1 MTHDPTK
8 DTPLD
13 ADLGALSGHVP
24 DLDPATAER
33 TRLAARRVFDAEV
46 ALRDRPVARV
56 FDRVWVRRLE
66 PALLAGSS
74 AYYLVWALLT
84 VSAAAR

>member
-1 MTHDPTK
+1 MTHDPTE
-8 DTPLD
+8 DTSLD
-13 ADLGALSGHVP
+13 AALAELSAHRP
-24 DLDPATAER
+24 DVEAATAER
-33 TRLAARRVFDAEV
+33 TRRAAQRVFAAEV
-46 ALRDRPVARV
+46 ALRDRPLART

-74 AYYLVWALLT
+74 AGYLVWALLT

>member
-1 MTHDPTK
+1 MNHAPPD
-8 DTPLD
+8 DTTLD
-13 ADLGALSGHVP
+13 AALGALATPAP
-24 DLDPATAER
+24 DVDPATAER

-46 ALRDRPVARV
+46 ALRDRPVARA

>member
-1 MTHDPTK
+1 MTSEPDDDPS
-8 DTPLD
+8 LD
-13 ADLGALSGHVP
+13 AALSALSAPAP

-33 TRLAARRVFDAEV
+33 TRVAARRVFDAEV
-46 ALRDRPVARV
+46 ALRDRPLART

>member
-1 MTHDPTK
+1 MTHEPSD
-8 DTPLD
+8 DTSLD
-13 ADLGALSGHVP
+13 AALGALSAHAP
-24 DLDPATAER
+24 DLDPAAAER